1 MAVETCKLTDTEIVW
16 TDITNPTQ
24 EELKKVSNMYDLN
37 PYTLMDSLDPDHLP
51 KYEEHNNTH
60 FFIVRILQHSKD
72 EHEQTVRELSSKIA
86 VFYNDNFIITIHRSA
101 QPIMEQIKEHCIKL
115 GKVKSAAGMAVRVIW
130 ETLHSYDAPAF
141 ELSDE
146 VDFYESKVFLK
157 KNIPAD
163 MIEGIYYLKRKSG
176 LCKKLLLLTNEV
188 LNSVRVDDKDKPAL
202 QDARDLHVKLVTLYD
217 QVHEDTNNLLNIYL
231 SLSAR
236 KTNDVMK
243 ILTIFSVFFM
253 PLTFIAGIYGMNF
266 KFMPELTA
274 EWGYPLTLLSMG
286 IIVVVIFIWFR
297 RKHWL

>member
-16 TDITNPTQ
+16 TDITNPTK
-24 EELKKVSNMYDLN
+24 EELEKVSKMYDLN

-101 QPIMEQIKEHCIKL
+101 QPIMEQIKEHCIEL

-202 QDARDLHVKLVTLYD
+202 QDARDLHVKLMTLYD

-274 EWGYPLTLLSMG
+274 EWGYPLTLLAMG
-286 IIVVVIFIWFR
+286 VIVIVIFIWFR

>member
-1 MAVETCKLTDTEIVW
+1 MAIETCKLRDTEIVW
-16 TDITNPTQ
+16 TDITNPTK
-24 EELKKVSNMYDLN
+24 EELEEVSKMYDLN

-60 FFIVRILQHSKD
+60 FFIVRILQHSK
-72 EHEQTVRELSSKIA
+72 EHEETIHELTSKIA
-86 VFYNDNFIITIHRSA
+86 VFYNEKFIITIHRAS
-101 QPIMEQIKEHCIKL
+101 QPIMQEIREHCIKL

-130 ETLHSYDAPAF
+130 ETLHSYELPVF
-141 ELSDE
+141 KLSDE
-146 VDFYESKVFLK
+146 VDYYESKVFLK

-163 MIEGIYYLKRKSG
+163 MIEGIYYLKRKAG
-176 LCKKLLLLTNEV
+176 LCKKLLLLTKEV
-188 LNSVRVDDKDKPAL
+188 LNSVKVDDSDKPAL
-202 QDARDLHVKLVTLYD
+202 QDVRDLQVKLLTLYD
-217 QVHEDTNNLLNIYL
+217 QVYEDTNNLLNIYL

-266 KFMPELTA
+266 KFMPELTMKY
-274 EWGYPLTLLSMG
+274 GYPVTLLAMG
-286 IIVVVIFIWFR
+286 IIVIVIFVWFR

>member
-1 MAVETCKLTDTEIVW
+1 MAVTTCTLEGSEIVW
-16 TDITNPTQ
+16 TDITNPTK
-24 EELKKVSNMYDLN
+24 EELEKVSKLYDLN

-101 QPIMEQIKEHCIKL
+101 QPIIEEIRTHCINL
-115 GKVKSAAGMAVRVIW
+115 GKVKSAAGMAVRVLW

-146 VDFYESKVFLK
+146 IDFYESKVFLK

-163 MIEGIYYLKRKSG
+163 MIEGIYYLKRKAS
-176 LCKKLLLLTNEV
+176 LCKKLLLLTKEV
-188 LNSVRVDDKDKPAL
+188 LNAVKVGKEDAPAL

-274 EWGYPLTLLSMG
+274 KWGYPLTLLSMG

>member
-16 TDITNPTQ
+16 TDITNPSQ
-24 EELKKVSNMYDLN
+24 DELEKVSKIYDLN
-37 PYTLMDSLDPDHLP
+37 PYTLKDSLDPDHLP
-51 KYEEHNNTH
+51 KYEEHNDTH
-60 FFIVRILQHSKD
+60 FFIVRILQHSKQ
-72 EHEQTVRELSSKIA
+72 HEETIHELTSKIA
-86 VFYNDNFIITIHRSA
+86 VFYNEKFIITIHRSA
-101 QPIMEQIKEHCIKL
+101 QPIMQEIREHYIKL
-115 GKVKSAAGMAVRVIW
+115 GKVKSASGMAVKIIW
-130 ETLHSYDAPAF
+130 ETLHSYESPVF
-141 ELSDE
+141 KLSDE

-163 MIEGIYYLKRKSG
+163 MIEGIYYLKRKAG

-188 LNSVRVDDKDKPAL
+188 VNSVRVEDTDKPAL
-202 QDARDLHVKLVTLYD
+202 QDVRDLQVKLLTLYD

-266 KFMPELTA
+266 KFMPELTM
-274 EWGYPLTLLSMG
+274 EYGYPLTLLAMG
-286 IIVVVIFIWFR
+286 IIVLVIFIWFR

>member
-1 MAVETCKLTDTEIVW
+1 MAIETCKLRDTEIVW
-16 TDITNPTQ
+16 TDITNPTK
-24 EELKKVSNMYDLN
+24 EELEEVSKMYDLN

-60 FFIVRILQHSKD
+60 FFIVRILQHSK
-72 EHEQTVRELSSKIA
+72 EHEETIHELTSKIA
-86 VFYNDNFIITIHRSA
+86 VFYNEKFIITIHRAS
-101 QPIMEQIKEHCIKL
+101 QPIMQEIREHCIKL
-115 GKVKSAAGMAVRVIW
+115 GKVNSAAGMAVRVIW
-130 ETLHSYDAPAF
+130 ETLHSYELPVF
-141 ELSDE
+141 KLSDE
-146 VDFYESKVFLK
+146 VDYYESKVFLK

-163 MIEGIYYLKRKSG
+163 MIEGIYYLKRKAG
-176 LCKKLLLLTNEV
+176 LCKKLLLLTKEV
-188 LNSVRVDDKDKPAL
+188 LNSVKVDDSYKPAL
-202 QDARDLHVKLVTLYD
+202 QDVRDLQVKLLTLYD

-266 KFMPELTA
+266 KFMPELTMQY
-274 EWGYPLTLLSMG
+274 GYPVTLLAMG
-286 IIVVVIFIWFR
+286 IIVVVIFVWFR

>member
-1 MAVETCKLTDTEIVW
+1 MAVTTCTLEGSEIVW
-16 TDITNPTQ
+16 TDITNPTK
-24 EELKKVSNMYDLN
+24 EELEKVSKLYDLN

-101 QPIMEQIKEHCIKL
+101 QPIIEEIRNHCINL
-115 GKVKSAAGMAVRVIW
+115 GKVTSAAGMAVRVLW

-146 VDFYESKVFLK
+146 IDFYESKVFLK

-163 MIEGIYYLKRKSG
+163 MIEGIYYLKRKAS
-176 LCKKLLLLTNEV
+176 LCKKLLLLTKEV
-188 LNSVRVDDKDKPAL
+188 LNAVKVGKEDDPAL
-202 QDARDLHVKLVTLYD
+202 QDARDLHLKLVTLYD

-266 KFMPELTA
+266 KFMPELT
-274 EWGYPLTLLSMG
+274 EKWGYPLTLLSMG

>member
-1 MAVETCKLTDTEIVW
+1 MAVETCKLSDTEIVW

-24 EELKKVSNMYDLN
+24 EELEKVSKIYDLN
-37 PYTLMDSLDPDHLP
+37 PYTLLDSLDPDHLP

-60 FFIVRILQHSKD
+60 FFIVRILQHSR

-86 VFYNDNFIITIHRSA
+86 VFYNSNFIITIHRSA
-101 QPIMEQIKEHCIKL
+101 QPIMEVIRKSCIEQ
-115 GKVKSAAGMAVRVIW
+115 GKVKSTGGMAVRLIW
-130 ETLHSYDAPAF
+130 ETLHSYEIPAMK
-141 ELSDE
+141 LSEEIDY
-146 VDFYESKVFLK
+146 YESKVFLK

-163 MIEGIYYLKRKSG
+163 MIEGMYYLKRKAG

-188 LNSVRVDDKDKPAL
+188 VNSVKVDEKELPAL
-202 QDARDLHVKLVTLYD
+202 QDARDLHLKLHTLYG
-217 QVHEDTNNLLNIYL
+217 QVQDDANNLLNIYL

-266 KFMPELTA
+266 KFMPELN
-274 EWGYPLTLLSMG
+274 EKLGYPLTLAAMG
-286 IIVVVIFIWFR
+286 IVCIVIFIWFR
-297 RKHWL
+297 RKRWL

>member
-1 MAVETCKLTDTEIVW
+1 MAIATCKLTDTEIVW
-16 TDITNPTQ
+16 TDITNPTP
-24 EELKKVSNMYDLN
+24 EELQEVSKMYNLN

-60 FFIVRILQHSKD
+60 FFIVRILQHSQ
-72 EHEQTVRELSSKIA
+72 EHEQTVQELSSKIA
-86 VFYNDNFIITIHRSA
+86 VFYNENFIITIHRSA
-101 QPIMEQIKEHCIKL
+101 QPIIEQIKDHCINLK
-115 GKVKSAAGMAVRVIW
+115 KVKSTAGMAVRIIW

-141 ELSDE
+141 TLSDE

-163 MIEGIYYLKRKSG
+163 MIEGIYYLKRKAG
-176 LCKKLLLLTNEV
+176 LCKKLLLLTNDV
-188 LNSVRVDDKDKPAL
+188 LNSVRVDEKYKPAL
-202 QDARDLHVKLVTLYD
+202 QDARDLHLKLMTLYE

-266 KFMPELTA
+266 RFMPELTSRY
-274 EWGYPLTLLSMG
+274 GYPLTLLAMA